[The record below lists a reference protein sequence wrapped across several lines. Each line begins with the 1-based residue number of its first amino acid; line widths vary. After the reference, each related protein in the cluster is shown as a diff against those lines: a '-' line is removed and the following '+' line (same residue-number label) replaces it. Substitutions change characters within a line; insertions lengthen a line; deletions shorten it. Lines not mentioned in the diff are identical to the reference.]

1 MGGRATEYVEDNN
14 YSILDKA
21 DLDFLHGADTP
32 IPLPGSHNI
41 PIMPRSQPLAWMPD
55 FEVVSEEED
64 DVEQT
69 ANSKQSQNEIVIDDG
84 YAYAADDS
92 FCWERDDMLRD
103 KKKNRTLRE
112 EIVIDDGY
120 AYVSS
125 QESRKT
131 NRNTKKNFG
140 ICVICSSEKASVQ
153 SSHPDCRTLHS
164 MCRECA
170 DKFIKL
176 HEREYKT
183 HLFTLK
189 LHGACSI
196 CERYGVWSDFHGK
209 CFELLS
215 PDCKH
220 VIGFIEIAGD
230 DTSELIP
237 VTDTA
242 VWNGLYMMVRG
253 WRKDRI
259 LPTKRNL
266 RECSAVAVSF
276 MYDAFAIDVKCLVP
290 G

>member
-21 DLDFLHGADTP
+21 ELDFLHGADTP

-103 KKKNRTLRE
+103 KKKTRTLRE

-140 ICVICSSEKASVQ
+140 ICVICSWEKLLYRA
-153 SSHPDCRTLHS
+153 RT
-164 MCRECA
+164 R
-170 DKFIKL
+170 
-176 HEREYKT
+176 
-183 HLFTLK
+183 
-189 LHGACSI
+189 
-196 CERYGVWSDFHGK
+196 
-209 CFELLS
+209 
-215 PDCKH
+215 
-220 VIGFIEIAGD
+220 IAGHY
-230 DTSELIP
+230 TRC
-237 VTDTA
+237 A
-242 VWNGLYMMVRG
+242 GNA
-253 WRKDRI
+253 RI
-259 LPTKRNL
+259 
-266 RECSAVAVSF
+266 SS
-276 MYDAFAIDVKCLVP
+276 
-290 G
+290 